1 MPTAMACLAS
11 HYWAAVW
18 SGGLREAW
26 ERVKFAQDSD
36 DQLSLAMRKCMFFCR
51 KVRKKSKTPI

>member
-1 MPTAMACLAS
+1 MACLAS